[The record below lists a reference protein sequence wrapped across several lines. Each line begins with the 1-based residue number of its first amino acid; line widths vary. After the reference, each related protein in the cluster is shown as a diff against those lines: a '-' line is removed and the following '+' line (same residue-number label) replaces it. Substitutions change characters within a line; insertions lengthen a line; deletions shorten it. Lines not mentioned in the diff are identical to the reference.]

1 MARILYFGKLS
12 SIYGELSETTEL
24 PASVAD
30 TAALRSWIDQTRGF
44 DGALLHPSVRVAVN
58 NEIVDDPSP
67 VSDAD
72 EIAFMPPVG
81 GG

>member
-1 MARILYFGKLS
+1 
-12 SIYGELSETTEL
+12 
-24 PASVAD
+24 VD
-30 TAALRSWIDQTRGF
+30 TKSLREWLDQSRGF
-44 DGALLHPSVRVAVN
+44 DGALMHKSVRVAVN
-58 NEIVDDPSP
+58 SEIVDDPFP

>member
-12 SIYGELSETTEL
+12 SIFGEMSETADL
-24 PASVAD
+24 PASISD
-30 TAALRSWIDQTRGF
+30 TAALRTWIDQTRGF
-44 DGALLHPSVRVAVN
+44 DGVLLHPSIRIAVN
-58 NEIVDDPSP
+58 NEIVPDPSP
-67 VSDAD
+67 VSDTD

>member
-12 SIYGELSETTEL
+12 SMFGEVFEQTPLPDQVSDTGTLREWLDET
-24 PASVAD
+24 
-30 TAALRSWIDQTRGF
+30 RSF
-44 DGALLHPSVRVAVN
+44 DGALMHSSVRIAVN
-58 NEIVDDPSP
+58 SEIVAEPFP

-72 EIAFMPPVG
+72 EIAFLPPVG